1 MQKRILATD
10 YESFSSYLHINH
22 TDFFFNERSK
32 CHMQMKTCGQHVVEA
47 PYFHC
52 KATKYCQRGL
62 KCPKTKKK
70 MICGSD
76 GQFQA
81 SECEMKRENCG

>member
-1 MQKRILATD
+1 MQKRIHATE
-10 YESFSSYLHINH
+10 YESISSYISIIM
-22 TDFFFNERSK
+22 FFFNKRSK

-52 KATKYCQRGL
+52 KATKHCQRGL

-81 SECEMKRENCG
+81 SECEMKQENCG